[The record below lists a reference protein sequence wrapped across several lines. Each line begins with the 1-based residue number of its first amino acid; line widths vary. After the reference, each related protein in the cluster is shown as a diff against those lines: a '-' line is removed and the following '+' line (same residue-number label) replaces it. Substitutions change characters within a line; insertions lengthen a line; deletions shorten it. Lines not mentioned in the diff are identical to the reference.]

1 MVAVTGG
8 MVAKAVAGGMTA
20 HAVTGHLGCD
30 WLGLDLE
37 KSFIIFDSVHYHGL
51 ALGLDGPGGA
61 VGSGLGLAA
70 RLALGAALLHD
81 ALERLHLGARNV
93 ELLLAQLTLAL
104 IRGLGAKSLF
114 LMVVVVLVLVLGPG
128 ARAVG
133 LVLRAQQVV
142 QDVNYS
148 RYVPLRLTV
157 SVL

>member
-1 MVAVTGG
+1 MTAIGMVAVTGG

-30 WLGLDLE
+30 WLGLNLE
-37 KSFIIFDSVHYHGL
+37 KSFIFFDSVHYHGL

-70 RLALGAALLHD
+70 CLALGAALLHD

-104 IRGLGAKSLF
+104 IRGLGA
-114 LMVVVVLVLVLGPG
+114 
-128 ARAVG
+128 
-133 LVLRAQQVV
+133 
-142 QDVNYS
+142 
-148 RYVPLRLTV
+148 
-157 SVL
+157 